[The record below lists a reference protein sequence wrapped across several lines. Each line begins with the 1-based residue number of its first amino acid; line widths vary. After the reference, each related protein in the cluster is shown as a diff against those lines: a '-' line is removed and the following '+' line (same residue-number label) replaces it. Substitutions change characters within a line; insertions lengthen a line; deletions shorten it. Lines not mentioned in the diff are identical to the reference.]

1 MSQLIH
7 QELAKEV
14 NQLRHPH
21 NAPHEEKKK
30 FIEVVVNSRNLIKIL
45 MISVV

>member
-21 NAPHEEKKK
+21 NAPHEKKK